1 MTSQKLVALK
11 NLSPVSSSI
20 NKLDAIPNSNSN
32 NNNNNSDNG
41 GSSSKVS
48 KNFINFFFGSFY

>member
-11 NLSPVSSSI
+11 NVSSVSSSF

-32 NNNNNSDNG
+32 DNNNYDNG